1 MHKPLL
7 GAHMS
12 IAGGP
17 ANALLRGRSIDC
29 DAIQM
34 FTRNANRW
42 DSRDLT
48 DKEIAAFHEAREATG
63 LAHVVAHSS
72 YLINLGS
79 PDEALWARS
88 QGALATELERCR
100 LLGIAHYVLHPG
112 AHMGAGEEAG
122 LQRIA
127 DGLTATLAA
136 FGDGVTILLENT
148 AGQGTALGYSF
159 EQLHWLLEN
168 SPAERLGVCFDTAH
182 ALAGGYDLRD
192 AAGYAATWD
201 AFDRTIGLERL
212 AAIHLNDS
220 KRDLGSRVDRHTHIG
235 EGALGLEPFRLLVN
249 DVRLRHIPMLLE
261 TPKNEDLAEDI
272 MNLATLRSL
281 VAAAPPPE
289 G

>member
-88 QGALATELERCR
+88 QAALATELERCR

-112 AHMGAGEEAG
+112 AHMDAGEQAG

-127 DGLTATLAA
+127 DGLTATLDA

-159 EQLHWLLEN
+159 EQLRWLLEN
-168 SPAERLGVCFDTAH
+168 GPAERLGICFDTAH
-182 ALAGGYDLRD
+182 ALAAGYDLRD

-281 VAAAPPPE
+281 VAAPAPPE

>member
-159 EQLHWLLEN
+159 EQLRWLLEN
-168 SPAERLGVCFDTAH
+168 GPAERLGICFDTAH
-182 ALAGGYDLRD
+182 ALAAGYDLRD